1 MAHGL
6 RAEACSL
13 ADAEARA
20 VRGDQRAVECGVAVA
35 GAQWDGVRCLQE
47 LVSLVL
53 ASSCAAAGHGS
64 VAPLLSAEPGSDGGT
79 GPPAAAAPLG
89 AAQPLLES
97 PGAAA
102 R

>member
-13 ADAEARA
+13 ADAEAWVGYVDR
-20 VRGDQRAVECGVAVA
+20 RAVECGAAAV
-35 GAQWDGVRCLQE
+35 GARWDGVRCPQE
-47 LVSLVL
+47 LVSSVL
-53 ASSCAAAGHGS
+53 ASSCAAAGRGG
-64 VAPLLSAEPGSDGGT
+64 VAPLLSAEPGSGGGG

-89 AAQPLLES
+89 AARPLLES